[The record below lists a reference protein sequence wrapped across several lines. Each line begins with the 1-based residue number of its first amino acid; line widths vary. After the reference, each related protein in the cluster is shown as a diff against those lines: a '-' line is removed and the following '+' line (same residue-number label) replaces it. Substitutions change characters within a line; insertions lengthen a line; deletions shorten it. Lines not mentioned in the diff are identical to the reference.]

1 MNIKIALTFST
12 LIVTEIILGYS
23 ITSLYDCNI
32 NFEYE
37 CYRALTLYQL
47 GIIVTNLILLCLC
60 VYQTIFN
67 EILNNTELLN
77 LVHEYIHIH
86 FNECGETK
94 NSLSG
99 SFGGSSKDPLDTHSE
114 EHPDKTSDKPL
125 KNSLDT
131 HSEEHPDKPSNLTK
145 RNIDV
150 DKSIN
155 DFNEMIMNL
164 VTDNKIND
172 QLENESK

>member
-47 GIIVTNLILLCLC
+47 GVIVTNLILLCLC

-77 LVHEYIHIH
+77 LVHEYIHIR

-94 NSLSG
+94 NNLSESLDDQ
-99 SFGGSSKDPLDTHSE
+99 SKDPLDTHS
-114 EHPDKTSDKPL
+114 DKTSDKPS
-125 KNSLDT
+125 KDPLDT

-172 QLENESK
+172 QPENESK